1 MYTKLIEN
9 MHERLKTQTPCF
21 VVKRE
26 EISLLERPKENLK
39 TIKFQGKWKTL
50 KTKQEMFIKC

>member
-1 MYTKLIEN
+1 

-21 VVKRE
+21 IVKRE

-39 TIKFQGKWKTL
+39 TIKFQGKCKTL

>member
-1 MYTKLIEN
+1 
-9 MHERLKTQTPCF
+9 MHKRLKKQTPCF

-39 TIKFQGKWKTL
+39 TIKFQGKYKTL
-50 KTKQEMFIKC
+50 RKNKKYL